1 MIRAHLYYMNKTPN
15 YIKKSLQ
22 DAKEEL
28 LKNKKLQH
36 TRDAYIQKLK
46 EIFKEQVIE
55 LKDSQEA
62 NMSSTGTGVTAV
74 LSTVE
79 VTSTN
84 NIQKKSDKNTTSKNI
99 IFLNNEIINQNFSE
113 IEEANNSLA
122 FTEDENIIE
131 LKDEINEE
139 NENIIE
145 LKDEVSEENENII
158 ELKDEINEEVILEK
172 QTLEDNNPS
181 IVAIKDQHDYE
192 EKVSSQ
198 AEEVQL
204 IQPKIESDD
213 EIAQINKN
221 FSSEQLE
228 MLNVKINDLDLNS
241 TELSEK
247 LDELLDQKNLFSE
260 KFNDELDIKLTEALN
275 RTEDNLESKLNNVN
289 NEYHNEFVKYEDEAN
304 KNFAHLENQITQI
317 NEQYD
322 NIQNNINLISSK
334 IEKSNDVESKNENN
348 HLEKQF
354 AEKINDLKNYNIK
367 IEDSLNNI
375 NTKVLETLEKIS
387 NNKNETN
394 ELIQNIKN
402 STENQI
408 TEISKTIQNIEPEI
422 IKNIEEKQ
430 KNKSES
436 EKLQDKFDQLSKVM
450 DMQNMRMLQMY
461 HSSELQNSHG
471 ILKDNMSSKNQ
482 NENKSTSISSD
493 MIREE
498 LKKEL
503 FPQIQKD
510 MEKQFDLLKKQL
522 SEYEIKSILDKM
534 SSADINKEFKKP
546 TKKFDNLFDAQKYVK
561 STITKKSKE
570 WIKNNEHLVE
580 EIAKKL
586 LVK

>member
-1 MIRAHLYYMNKTPN
+1 MNKTPN

-62 NMSSTGTGVTAV
+62 KMFSTGTGGTAV

-99 IFLNNEIINQNFSE
+99 IFLNNEIINQNFNE

-131 LKDEINEE
+131 LQDEIN
-139 NENIIE
+139 
-145 LKDEVSEENENII
+145 EENENII
-158 ELKDEINEEVILEK
+158 ELKDEINEEVVLEK

-275 RTEDNLESKLNNVN
+275 RTEDNLENKLNNVN

-322 NIQNNINLISSK
+322 NIQNNINSISSK

-348 HLEKQF
+348 NLEKQF
-354 AEKINDLKNYNIK
+354 EEKINDLKNYNIK
-367 IEDSLNNI
+367 IEESLNNI
-375 NTKVLETLEKIS
+375 NTKILETLEKIS
-387 NNKNETN
+387 NNKDETN
-394 ELIQNIKN
+394 ELIQNIKH
-402 STENQI
+402 STEIQI

-461 HSSELQNSHG
+461 HSSELQHSHG

-482 NENKSTSISSD
+482 NENKSTSISPD
-493 MIREE
+493 IIREE

-546 TKKFDNLFDAQKYVK
+546 IKKFDNLFDAQKYVK
-561 STITKKSKE
+561 NTITKKSKE

>member
-1 MIRAHLYYMNKTPN
+1 MNKTPN

-22 DAKEEL
+22 NAKEEL

-36 TRDAYIQKLK
+36 TRDIYIQKLK

-55 LKDSQEA
+55 LKESHEA
-62 NMSSTGTGVTAV
+62 NMSSTGTSGASV
-74 LSTVE
+74 LSTVG
-79 VTSTN
+79 VTSSN
-84 NIQKKSDKNTTSKNI
+84 NIQKKLDKNITSKKI
-99 IFLNNEIINQNFSE
+99 IFLNNEIISQNFSE

-139 NENIIE
+139 
-145 LKDEVSEENENII
+145 VG
-158 ELKDEINEEVILEK
+158 
-172 QTLEDNNPS
+172 LEDQTFDDNNSPA
-181 IVAIKDQHDYE
+181 VASSDLPDYE
-192 EKVSSQ
+192 EKVSSL

-213 EIAQINKN
+213 EIAQTNKN

-228 MLNVKINDLDLNS
+228 MLNEKINDLDLNS
-241 TELSEK
+241 SELSEK

-275 RTEDNLESKLNNVN
+275 RTEDNLESKLNSVN
-289 NEYHNEFVKYEDEAN
+289 NEYHNEFVKYEDESS

-354 AEKINDLKNYNIK
+354 EDKINDLKNYNIK
-367 IEDSLNNI
+367 IEESLNNI
-375 NTKVLETLEKIS
+375 NTKILETLDKIS
-387 NNKNETN
+387 NNKDETN
-394 ELIQNIKN
+394 ELIQNIKH

-408 TEISKTIQNIEPEI
+408 TEISKTIQDIEPEI

-461 HSSELQNSHG
+461 HSSELQHSHG

-482 NENKSTSISSD
+482 NENKSISISPD

-534 SSADINKEFKKP
+534 SSSDINKEFKKS

-561 STITKKSKE
+561 SAITKKSKE
-570 WIKNNEHLVE
+570 WIKSNEHLVE

>member
-1 MIRAHLYYMNKTPN
+1 MNKTPN

-139 NENIIE
+139 
-145 LKDEVSEENENII
+145 V
-158 ELKDEINEEVILEK
+158 VLEK

-275 RTEDNLESKLNNVN
+275 RTEDNLENKLNNVN

>member
-139 NENIIE
+139 
-145 LKDEVSEENENII
+145 
-158 ELKDEINEEVILEK
+158 VILEK

-275 RTEDNLESKLNNVN
+275 RTEDNLENKLNNVN

-570 WIKNNEHLVE
+570 WIKNNEHLVK

>member
-1 MIRAHLYYMNKTPN
+1 MNKTPN

-22 DAKEEL
+22 NAKEEL

-36 TRDAYIQKLK
+36 TRDVYIQKLK

-55 LKDSQEA
+55 LKESHEA
-62 NMSSTGTGVTAV
+62 NMSSTGTGGTAV

-131 LKDEINEE
+131 LQDEINEENENIIELKDEINEE

-145 LKDEVSEENENII
+145 LKDE
-158 ELKDEINEEVILEK
+158 INEEVVLEK

-275 RTEDNLESKLNNVN
+275 RTEDNLENKLNNVN

>member
-1 MIRAHLYYMNKTPN
+1 
-15 YIKKSLQ
+15 
-22 DAKEEL
+22 
-28 LKNKKLQH
+28 
-36 TRDAYIQKLK
+36 
-46 EIFKEQVIE
+46 
-55 LKDSQEA
+55 
-62 NMSSTGTGVTAV
+62 
-74 LSTVE
+74 
-79 VTSTN
+79 
-84 NIQKKSDKNTTSKNI
+84 
-99 IFLNNEIINQNFSE
+99 
-113 IEEANNSLA
+113 
-122 FTEDENIIE
+122 
-131 LKDEINEE
+131 
-139 NENIIE
+139 
-145 LKDEVSEENENII
+145 
-158 ELKDEINEEVILEK
+158 
-172 QTLEDNNPS
+172 
-181 IVAIKDQHDYE
+181 
-192 EKVSSQ
+192 
-198 AEEVQL
+198 
-204 IQPKIESDD
+204 
-213 EIAQINKN
+213 
-221 FSSEQLE
+221 

-275 RTEDNLESKLNNVN
+275 RTEDNLENKLNNVN

-322 NIQNNINLISSK
+322 NIQNNINSISSK

-348 HLEKQF
+348 NLEKQF
-354 AEKINDLKNYNIK
+354 EEKINDLKNYNIK
-367 IEDSLNNI
+367 IEESLNNI
-375 NTKVLETLEKIS
+375 NTKILETLEKIS
-387 NNKNETN
+387 NNKDETN
-394 ELIQNIKN
+394 ELIQNIKY

-461 HSSELQNSHG
+461 HSSELQHSHG

-482 NENKSTSISSD
+482 NENKSTSISPD

-561 STITKKSKE
+561 NTITKKSKE

>member
-1 MIRAHLYYMNKTPN
+1 MNKTPN

-22 DAKEEL
+22 NAKEEL

-36 TRDAYIQKLK
+36 TRDIYIQKLK

-55 LKDSQEA
+55 LKESHEA
-62 NMSSTGTGVTAV
+62 NMSSTGTSGASV
-74 LSTVE
+74 LSTVG
-79 VTSTN
+79 VTSSN
-84 NIQKKSDKNTTSKNI
+84 NIQKKLDKNITSKKI
-99 IFLNNEIINQNFSE
+99 IFLNNEIISQNYSE

-139 NENIIE
+139 
-145 LKDEVSEENENII
+145 VG
-158 ELKDEINEEVILEK
+158 
-172 QTLEDNNPS
+172 LEDQTFDDNNSPA
-181 IVAIKDQHDYE
+181 VASSDLPDYE
-192 EKVSSQ
+192 EKVSSL

-213 EIAQINKN
+213 EIAQTNKN

-228 MLNVKINDLDLNS
+228 MLNEKINDLDLNS
-241 TELSEK
+241 SELSEK

-275 RTEDNLESKLNNVN
+275 RTEDNLESKLNSVN
-289 NEYHNEFVKYEDEAN
+289 NEYHNEFVKYEDESS

-354 AEKINDLKNYNIK
+354 EDKINDLKNYNIK
-367 IEDSLNNI
+367 IEESLNNI
-375 NTKVLETLEKIS
+375 NTKILETLDKIS
-387 NNKNETN
+387 NNKDETN
-394 ELIQNIKN
+394 ELIQNIKH

-408 TEISKTIQNIEPEI
+408 TEISKTIQDIEPEI

-461 HSSELQNSHG
+461 HSSELQHSHG

-482 NENKSTSISSD
+482 NENKSTSFSPE

-534 SSADINKEFKKP
+534 SSSDINKEFKKS

-561 STITKKSKE
+561 SAITKKSKE
-570 WIKNNEHLVE
+570 WIKSNEHLVE

>member
-1 MIRAHLYYMNKTPN
+1 MNKTPN

-62 NMSSTGTGVTAV
+62 KMFSTGTGGTAV

-99 IFLNNEIINQNFSE
+99 IFLNNEIINQNFNE

-131 LKDEINEE
+131 LQDEIN
-139 NENIIE
+139 
-145 LKDEVSEENENII
+145 EENENII
-158 ELKDEINEEVILEK
+158 ELKDEINEEVVLEN
-172 QTLEDNNPS
+172 QTFEDNNPPT
-181 IVAIKDQHDYE
+181 VAIKDQHGYE

-198 AEEVQL
+198 AEDVQL
-204 IQPKIESDD
+204 IQSKIENND
-213 EIAQINKN
+213 EISQINKN

-275 RTEDNLESKLNNVN
+275 RTEDNLENKLNNVN

-322 NIQNNINLISSK
+322 NIQNNINSISSK

-348 HLEKQF
+348 NLEKQF
-354 AEKINDLKNYNIK
+354 EEKINDLKNYNIK
-367 IEDSLNNI
+367 IDESLNNI
-375 NTKVLETLEKIS
+375 NTKILETLEKIS
-387 NNKNETN
+387 NNKDETN
-394 ELIQNIKN
+394 ELIQNIKY

-461 HSSELQNSHG
+461 HSSELQHSHG

-482 NENKSTSISSD
+482 NENKSTSISPD
-493 MIREE
+493 IIREE

-546 TKKFDNLFDAQKYVK
+546 IKKFDNLFDAQKYVK
-561 STITKKSKE
+561 NTITKKSKE

>member
-1 MIRAHLYYMNKTPN
+1 MNKTPN

-62 NMSSTGTGVTAV
+62 KMFSTGTGGTAV

-99 IFLNNEIINQNFSE
+99 IFLNNEIINQNFNE

-131 LKDEINEE
+131 LQDEIN
-139 NENIIE
+139 
-145 LKDEVSEENENII
+145 EENENII
-158 ELKDEINEEVILEK
+158 ELKDEINEEVVLEK

-275 RTEDNLESKLNNVN
+275 RTEDNLENKLNNVN

-322 NIQNNINLISSK
+322 NIQNNINSISSK

-348 HLEKQF
+348 NLEKQF
-354 AEKINDLKNYNIK
+354 EEKINDLKNYNIK
-367 IEDSLNNI
+367 IDESLNNI
-375 NTKVLETLEKIS
+375 NTKILETLEKIS
-387 NNKNETN
+387 NNKDETN
-394 ELIQNIKN
+394 ELIQNIKH
-402 STENQI
+402 STEIQI

-461 HSSELQNSHG
+461 HSSELQHSHG

-482 NENKSTSISSD
+482 NENKSTSISPD
-493 MIREE
+493 IIREE

-561 STITKKSKE
+561 NTITKKSKE

>member
-1 MIRAHLYYMNKTPN
+1 MNKTPN

-62 NMSSTGTGVTAV
+62 NMSSTGTGGTAV

-99 IFLNNEIINQNFSE
+99 IFLNNEIINQNFNE

-122 FTEDENIIE
+122 FTEDENIIELQDEINEENENIIE

-145 LKDEVSEENENII
+145 LKDE
-158 ELKDEINEEVILEK
+158 INEEVVLEK

>member
-1 MIRAHLYYMNKTPN
+1 MNKTPN

-22 DAKEEL
+22 NAKEEL

-36 TRDAYIQKLK
+36 TRDIYIQKLK

-55 LKDSQEA
+55 LKESHEA
-62 NMSSTGTGVTAV
+62 NMSSTGTSGASV
-74 LSTVE
+74 LSTVG
-79 VTSTN
+79 VTSSN
-84 NIQKKSDKNTTSKNI
+84 NIQKKLDKNITSKKI
-99 IFLNNEIINQNFSE
+99 IFLNNEIISQNFSE
-113 IEEANNSLA
+113 IEEANNSLT

-139 NENIIE
+139 
-145 LKDEVSEENENII
+145 VG
-158 ELKDEINEEVILEK
+158 
-172 QTLEDNNPS
+172 LEDQTFDDNNSPA
-181 IVAIKDQHDYE
+181 VASSDLPDYE
-192 EKVSSQ
+192 EKVSSL

-213 EIAQINKN
+213 EIAQTNKN

-228 MLNVKINDLDLNS
+228 MLNEKINDLDLNS
-241 TELSEK
+241 SELSEK

-275 RTEDNLESKLNNVN
+275 RTEDNLESKLNSVN
-289 NEYHNEFVKYEDEAN
+289 NEYHNEFVKYEDESS

-354 AEKINDLKNYNIK
+354 EDKINDLKNYNIK
-367 IEDSLNNI
+367 IEESLNNI
-375 NTKVLETLEKIS
+375 NTKILETLDKIS
-387 NNKNETN
+387 NNKDETN
-394 ELIQNIKN
+394 ELIQNIKH

-408 TEISKTIQNIEPEI
+408 TEISKTIQDIEPEI

-461 HSSELQNSHG
+461 HSSELQHSHG

-482 NENKSTSISSD
+482 NENKSTSFSPE

-534 SSADINKEFKKP
+534 SSSDINKEFKKS

-561 STITKKSKE
+561 SAITKKSKE
-570 WIKNNEHLVE
+570 WIKSNEHLVE